1 MIAKVLIPSGALGI
15 TYSKEALKEGLKN
28 SPDII
33 AIDGGSTDSGPAYLG
48 QGVSKYSRATTK
60 SEWKALMEARDSLKI
75 PLLIGSAGT
84 CGTNT
89 SVDWF
94 LKITQ
99 ELAKELG
106 QRPKIAV
113 LKCSHCRI

>member
-1 MIAKVLIPSGALGI
+1 MAAKVLIPSGALWI

-28 SPDII
+28 KPDII
-33 AIDGGSTDSGPAYLG
+33 VIDGGSTDSGPAYLG

-60 SEWKALMEARDSLKI
+60 SEWKVLMETIASLNI
-75 PLLIGSAGT
+75 PLVIGSAGT

-99 ELAKELG
+99 EIAKELAN
-106 QRPKIAV
+106 KN
-113 LKCSHCRI
+113 